1 MSKLLKKAAKT
12 PIPAGKRDVH
22 VADDDLPGFYI
33 RKYDSGKQSYVVK
46 YSLASGKQRKLSL
59 GAAAPG
65 RESEAR
71 KEASTILLKAKAGQD
86 IVGEKQA
93 IATKQSTSV
102 KSLIT
107 KYLEKKS
114 KEVSPRHLVEIRRYI
129 EVYAASLHPLAIDA
143 VTRKHIVRL
152 VDEIAEDE
160 DKGPSAAD
168 HWKRAISPFFSW
180 CIERCYIDVNPA
192 SNIKQRVSGGSR
204 NRVLSEEELVEVW
217 RACRDDDHGNIIKL
231 LALTGQ
237 RKSEISELC
246 WSEID
251 RDAAVIDLSEERTKN
266 RKRHLVPLSPQALEV
281 IDSIP
286 ARLNRDLLFGEGV
299 GGFSG
304 WSRSKEAL
312 DRRIN
317 AARAKAGKEPLP
329 AWTVHDIRRSVV
341 TALNERGFAAPH
353 IIEAVVNHVS
363 GHKAG
368 VAGTYNRAAYATE
381 KRKALDA
388 WGAYFI
394 SKIAI

>member
-1 MSKLLKKAAKT
+1 MTSRRKASKW
-12 PIPAGKRDVH
+12 
-22 VADDDLPGFYI
+22 
-33 RKYDSGKQSYVVK
+33 Q
-46 YSLASGKQRKLSL
+46 
-59 GAAAPG
+59 
-65 RESEAR
+65 
-71 KEASTILLKAKAGQD
+71 
-86 IVGEKQA
+86 
-93 IATKQSTSV
+93 
-102 KSLIT
+102 
-107 KYLEKKS
+107 
-114 KEVSPRHLVEIRRYI
+114 
-129 EVYAASLHPLAIDA
+129 
-143 VTRKHIVRL
+143 VTNAH
-152 VDEIAEDE
+152 
-160 DKGPSAAD
+160 S
-168 HWKRAISPFFSW
+168 
-180 CIERCYIDVNPA
+180 
-192 SNIKQRVSGGSR
+192 
-204 NRVLSEEELVEVW
+204 
-217 RACRDDDHGNIIKL
+217 RACVK
-231 LALTGQ
+231 
-237 RKSEISELC
+237 
-246 WSEID
+246 
-251 RDAAVIDLSEERTKN
+251 RTKN

-329 AWTVHDIRRSVV
+329 PWTVHDIRRSVV